1 MKDDF
6 IPQLDYFPYWGVNM
20 LFLVEVSMDN
30 KILIDIKKAIGS
42 HLRYLR
48 ETHGY
53 TVDNMMRITGLDLS
67 RLQQIEHGE
76 FNSLE
81 ELLTISYMLN
91 MTLKE
96 IVVMIGDCECVE
108 DIVTFNRILFQLTDS
123 NRDVVLKTLKTL
135 CEALIETQ

>member
-1 MKDDF
+1 MKDDY
-6 IPQLDYFPYWGVNM
+6 IPQLDCFPYWGVNM
-20 LFLVEVSMDN
+20 LFLMEVSMDN
-30 KILIDIKKAIGS
+30 KVLIDMKKAIGN
-42 HLRYLR
+42 HLRYIR

-53 TVDNMMRITGLDLS
+53 TMDNMISITGLGIS
-67 RLQQIEHGE
+67 RLQQIENGE